1 MFISNIPTDSATT
14 TQSKYIF
21 AFPNSI
27 FAFLLITCANPSGA
41 TGTIFAVIVNVTP
54 KAVIKKLNNYYSNIK
69 TINIYINNCIKKIHY
84 LTK

>member
-54 KAVIKKLNNYYSNIK
+54 KAVIKKLNIQ
-69 TINIYINNCIKKIHY
+69 ILFVIIE
-84 LTK
+84 LF